1 MLNIDKNIVNYVII
15 TKIKLLKFVSFCLQL
30 SIKI

>member
-1 MLNIDKNIVNYVII
+1 MLNIDNDIVNYVII
-15 TKIKLLKFVSFCLQL
+15 KKRKLLKFVSFCLQL